1 MRTPAAAKLVAPY
14 LAGRQ
19 RALYTLAVELLMC
32 MELALADTIIQTP
45 PADISSATR
54 QLSAVPQRASVVL
67 ESVTK
72 RFRHRPA
79 LFNWFSRE
87 RTGETCALNEISLQ
101 LGTGKVLVLLG
112 PNGSGKTTTL
122 KLISTIL
129 LPDSGRVLVEGA
141 DTSSQAAKARKHVGF
156 AVANERSFFPR
167 LSAREN
173 LEFFAALEDVPRK
186 LRPARLEAML
196 EQTGLLDAADTLV
209 MKFSSGMY
217 QRLGIARALIK
228 RPSVI
233 LLDEP
238 TRSLDP
244 ASTARFWNLV
254 RELAARGASVILTTH
269 SFHEAIAVGDF
280 VAVLH
285 RGRLAAYHK
294 IGNAD
299 VEDLR
304 SLYFQT
310 TGELDYTQEF
320 VTRSC
325 R

>member
-1 MRTPAAAKLVAPY
+1 
-14 LAGRQ
+14 
-19 RALYTLAVELLMC
+19 
-32 MELALADTIIQTP
+32 
-45 PADISSATR
+45 
-54 QLSAVPQRASVVL
+54 
-67 ESVTK
+67 
-72 RFRHRPA
+72 
-79 LFNWFSRE
+79 
-87 RTGETCALNEISLQ
+87 
-101 LGTGKVLVLLG
+101 
-112 PNGSGKTTTL
+112 
-122 KLISTIL
+122 
-129 LPDSGRVLVEGA
+129 
-141 DTSSQAAKARKHVGF
+141 
-156 AVANERSFFPR
+156 
-167 LSAREN
+167 
-173 LEFFAALEDVPRK
+173 
-186 LRPARLEAML
+186 LEAML
-196 EQTGLLDAADTLV
+196 EQTGLLDAAHTLV

-254 RELAARGASVILTTH
+254 RELAARGAAAILATH

-285 RGRLAAYHK
+285 RGRLVAYCK
-294 IGNAD
+294 IGNTD

-320 VTRSC
+320 VTRSF